1 MEFLST
7 PQFAELTENLSG
19 EVLINEPMSL
29 HTSWKIGGAA
39 DCFIAPKTVD
49 DIIAVLKYTREQG
62 VPLTVVGRG
71 TNLLV
76 SDLGIEGVVM
86 QIGDNFNKILWLGDL
101 EVRAEAGVLL
111 AALAREAAKKSCA
124 GLEWACGIPGNVGGA
139 VMMNAGAYGSNISGY
154 ITEVEVVDLADG
166 GEPQLKI
173 FTKDDLDF
181 SYRHSG
187 IAAGQVVVA
196 VNLLLEPG
204 NREKSEKEMKELLQ
218 TRAAK
223 QPLEYPSAGSVFKN
237 PEGDHAGRLVE
248 VSGCRGMEIGG
259 AQVSE
264 KHGNFIINK
273 GGATAAD
280 VLALIEKVQSVVES
294 KHGVRLETEV
304 RKIGR
309 F

>member
-1 MEFLST
+1 MNFLST
-7 PQFAELTENLSG
+7 PQFAELTTGFDG
-19 EVLINEPMSL
+19 EVLVGEPMSL

-39 DCFIAPKTVD
+39 DCFIVPKTVE
-49 DIIAVLKYTREQG
+49 DIIAVLKYTHKQA

-76 SDLGIEGVVM
+76 SDDGVEGVVM
-86 QIGDNFNKILWLGDL
+86 QIGDNFNRILWLNDT
-101 EVRAEAGVLL
+101 EVRAEAGGLL
-111 AALAREAAKKSCA
+111 SALSRDAAKKGCT

-139 VMMNAGAYGSNISGY
+139 VMMNAGAYGSNISKY
-154 ITEVEVVDLADG
+154 ITEVEVVDLSES

-173 FTKDDLDF
+173 FTKEDLDF
-181 SYRHSG
+181 AYRRSG
-187 IAAGQVVVA
+187 IGAGQVVVA
-196 VNLLLEPG
+196 VNLLLTAG
-204 NREKSEKEMKELLQ
+204 NREKSEQEMKELLQ

-237 PEGDHAGRLVE
+237 PDGDHAGRLVE
-248 VSGCRGMEIGG
+248 VSGCRGMELGG

-280 VLALIEKVQSVVES
+280 VLALIEKVQSVVEA

>member
-1 MEFLST
+1 MNFLETVEFE
-7 PQFAELTENLSG
+7 ELAAKITGTILK
-19 EVLINEPMSL
+19 NEPMSL
-29 HTSWKIGGAA
+29 HTSWKIGGPA
-39 DCFIAPKTVD
+39 DCLIAPKTVD
-49 DIIAVLKYTREQG
+49 EIVAVLKYTNEQN
-62 VPLTVVGRG
+62 VPLTIIGRG

-76 SDLGIEGVVM
+76 SDEGIEGVVM
-86 QIGDNFNKILWLGDL
+86 QIGDNFNKILWLNEN
-101 EVRAEAGVLL
+101 EVRAEAGGLL
-111 AALAREAAKKSCA
+111 AALSRDAAKKNCT

-139 VMMNAGAYGSNISGY
+139 VMMNAGAYGSNISNY
-154 ITEVEVVDLADG
+154 ITEVEVVDLSADG
-166 GEPQLKI
+166 KPQLKVL
-173 FTKDDLDF
+173 TKDDLEF

-187 IAAGQVVVA
+187 ITAKQVVVG

-204 NREKSEKEMKELLQ
+204 DRQKSEAQMKELLQ

-248 VSGCRGMEIGG
+248 VSGCRGISCGG

-264 KHGNFIINK
+264 KHGNFIVNR

-280 VLALIEKVQSVVES
+280 VLELIAKVQAIV
-294 KHGVRLETEV
+294 KAKNGVSLETEV

>member
-1 MEFLST
+1 M
-7 PQFAELTENLSG
+7 
-19 EVLINEPMSL
+19 
-29 HTSWKIGGAA
+29 
-39 DCFIAPKTVD
+39 
-49 DIIAVLKYTREQG
+49 
-62 VPLTVVGRG
+62 
-71 TNLLV
+71 
-76 SDLGIEGVVM
+76 
-86 QIGDNFNKILWLGDL
+86 
-101 EVRAEAGVLL
+101 
-111 AALAREAAKKSCA
+111 KKCS
-124 GLEWACGIPGNVGGA
+124 
-139 VMMNAGAYGSNISGY
+139 
-154 ITEVEVVDLADG
+154 
-166 GEPQLKI
+166 
-173 FTKDDLDF
+173 
-181 SYRHSG
+181 
-187 IAAGQVVVA
+187 
-196 VNLLLEPG
+196 LLLEPG